1 MVSYSSSDISKS
13 TEVQAY
19 HIELKRLFEVPAP
32 QEERQALKP
41 VFTEPESTNKINY
54 KMYYIK
60 KLIHTSYLDGK
71 LSGGELILFSLH
83 GATLALLA

>member
-1 MVSYSSSDISKS
+1 MAMV
-13 TEVQAY
+13 
-19 HIELKRLFEVPAP
+19 
-32 QEERQALKP
+32 QALKP